1 MGNAILKQIY
11 ANMKTKNHAL
21 LAGVASILTLAGAL
35 HAKDKNQT
43 YTDPNKVDADYAV
56 QGEYTGTLEGKK
68 AGAQVIALGDG
79 KFDLVLYPGGL
90 PGDGWNA
97 DRKNRIKSTGA
108 TADGVATFKSDAAT
122 GSIKDGT
129 LKLENSKAGSG
140 ELKRVV
146 RKSPTLGKKPPE
158 GAVVLFDGTNVDAW
172 KKGAKMSDGLLH
184 QGVTSKQEFQDFTIH
199 IEFRTPYKPKARGQ
213 GRGNSGFYAHG
224 RYEVQIL
231 DSFGLEGKHNEC
243 GGIYSTKDPMLN
255 MCYPP
260 LTWQTYDIDFT
271 AAKFDEKGK
280 KTDNA
285 LMTVR
290 HNGVL
295 IHDKT
300 VCDHRTTASPK
311 AEGPEPGPIFFQ
323 DHGNPVRFRNV
334 WVVPK

>member
-1 MGNAILKQIY
+1 MKAYTHHIL
-11 ANMKTKNHAL
+11 AS
-21 LAGVASILTLAGAL
+21 LATLAFAT
-35 HAKDKNQT
+35 AAIAAPDKNKT
-43 YTDPNKVDADYAV
+43 YTDPKEVDADYAV
-56 QGEYTGTLEGKK
+56 QGEYTGKHDGAK
-68 AGAQVIALGDG
+68 AGAHVIADGGG
-79 KFDLVLYPGGL
+79 KFQLVIYPGGL
-90 PGDGWNA
+90 PGDGWNG
-97 DRKNRIKSTGA
+97 KKENRIKANGE
-108 TADGVATFKSDAAT
+108 TAEGVTTFKLDNLT
-122 GSIKDGT
+122 GT
-129 LKLENSKAGSG
+129 LKNGKLTIQKPALGDVVGSF
-140 ELKRVV
+140 ERTV

-158 GAVVLFDGTNVDAW
+158 GAVVLFDGSSPDGWKFKNADAA
-172 KKGAKMSDGLLH
+172 KKVIADEKLLP
-184 QGVTSKQEFQDFTIH
+184 QGVTSEKEFQDFSIH
-199 IEFRTPYKPKARGQ
+199 FEFRTPYKPFARGQ

-224 RYEVQIL
+224 RYEVQVL

-243 GGIYSTKDPMLN
+243 GGIYSTSDPRIN

-271 AAKFDEKGK
+271 AAKFDGKGK

-334 WVVPK
+334 WVLPKK